1 MESKFTAVCMH
12 DIIMP
17 KLRIVVLS
25 LNVSGVGPAIPSA
38 LLENNL

>member
-12 DIIMP
+12 DIMP